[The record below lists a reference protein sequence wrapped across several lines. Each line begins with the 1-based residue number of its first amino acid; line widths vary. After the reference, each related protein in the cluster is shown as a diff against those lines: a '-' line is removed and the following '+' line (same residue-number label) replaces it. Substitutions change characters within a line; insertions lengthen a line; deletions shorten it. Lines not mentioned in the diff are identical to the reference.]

1 MKKPNLYPP
10 IKKIKDITEAYE
22 KILHKLI
29 KNFFGKSKEGKSD
42 DDRFNRLETQIEIG
56 NTQLLG
62 AINSGNRQILLSIK
76 ELSNSIREL
85 SSSIQASNKLNFKLL
100 NVIIKRTSFMD
111 KGFSEK
117 FQNFSNMEKR
127 FSAIEK
133 TLSQNSNEM
142 HGIVPLKS
150 ESSKE
155 NGNDRNTNSS
165 NTAKS
170 HTNIINNEINS
181 NDSQSKRKIIYKR
194 KKISKNVNEIREQ
207 KSHLN

>member
-22 KILHKLI
+22 KILHKPK
-29 KNFFGKSKEGKSD
+29 KNFFWEIKEEKSD
-42 DDRFNRLETQIEIG
+42 DDRFNKLEMQIEIG

-85 SSSIQASNKLNFKLL
+85 SGSIQASNKLNFKLL

-117 FQNFSNMEKR
+117 FQNFLNMEKR

-142 HGIVPLKS
+142 LGIVPLKS
-150 ESSKE
+150 ESSKD
-155 NGNDRNTNSS
+155 NGNDKNTNSN